1 MKEYI
6 IVIILILIFFM
17 FLEMAD
23 YIPSNW
29 KKETEKENDNNDNNE
44 NENEEKFTNGQ
55 QSQQSQQSQQ
65 ERQLRYEA
73 ELKRIRAQSQQLVSN
88 ALDYQV
94 QTIPQSQSD
103 LQGIECPT
111 LANDKTIYKPIPQGV
126 KDTTK
131 HSFIKNDPYQ
141 ILRNYRNPKNITSG
155 YLESKTIDIDYY
167 QIQDIVHSLV
177 DNKQYFTFHNNL
189 YQLDQLEFVD
199 QTNIKNDRYLE
210 YILQKIKYHL
220 ILKINIETKNKNY
233 DDPKY
238 QHSLFKVINTE
249 LIKAFY
255 NSELEYY
262 KMVLV
267 LEIYRKN
274 KNNSNVIYFEIG
286 YKPDKELLLVYN
298 AEVIG
303 IRNQDQIA
311 FNELYNDSI
320 GQGKNSHFRKFLN
333 SNRISDSENTVIPT
347 YSKLIWDKRQL
358 DKKIETDNQRYRCFH
373 PSIDTQ
379 LYTDAKDRNTCET
392 YHEELEGCGIW
403 DRSCTEDKECP
414 FFQANKNYPNNR
426 GGCIKEIG
434 SEEGHCELPVN
445 MSRIGFRHYGK
456 EKPICYNCQKDENR
470 ECVGFNC
477 NQCCDQQTNKDKY
490 PNLVT
495 PDFAFTNDKN
505 DRIKHQEHLESK
517 ELGILDLL

>member
-1 MKEYI
+1 
-6 IVIILILIFFM
+6 
-17 FLEMAD
+17 
-23 YIPSNW
+23 
-29 KKETEKENDNNDNNE
+29 
-44 NENEEKFTNGQ
+44 
-55 QSQQSQQSQQ
+55 
-65 ERQLRYEA
+65 
-73 ELKRIRAQSQQLVSN
+73 
-88 ALDYQV
+88 
-94 QTIPQSQSD
+94 
-103 LQGIECPT
+103 
-111 LANDKTIYKPIPQGV
+111 
-126 KDTTK
+126 
-131 HSFIKNDPYQ
+131 
-141 ILRNYRNPKNITSG
+141 
-155 YLESKTIDIDYY
+155 
-167 QIQDIVHSLV
+167 
-177 DNKQYFTFHNNL
+177 
-189 YQLDQLEFVD
+189 
-199 QTNIKNDRYLE
+199 
-210 YILQKIKYHL
+210 
-220 ILKINIETKNKNY
+220 
-233 DDPKY
+233 
-238 QHSLFKVINTE
+238 
-249 LIKAFY
+249 
-255 NSELEYY
+255 
-262 KMVLV
+262 
-267 LEIYRKN
+267 
-274 KNNSNVIYFEIG
+274 
-286 YKPDKELLLVYN
+286 
-298 AEVIG
+298 
-303 IRNQDQIA
+303 
-311 FNELYNDSI
+311 LYNDSI

-434 SEEGHCELPVN
+434 SDEGHCELPVN

-477 NQCCDQQTNKDKY
+477 NQCCDLQTDKDKY